1 MPVSEREF
9 ERLVA
14 EGLAMVPSEFRGLLD
29 NVAIVIEEEP
39 DEAIRAELGLAEDE
53 TLFGLYTG
61 TPLTERSLD
70 HTGLPDKITI
80 YRRPFLEEFDDAE
93 EIRREVARTVIH
105 EIAHHFG
112 IDERRLTELGW
123 D

>member
-1 MPVSEREF
+1 MPVSAREF

-14 EGLAMVPSEFRGLLD
+14 EGLAMVPAEFRRLLD

-39 DEAIRAELGLAEDE
+39 DEATRAELGLEEDV
-53 TLFGLYTG
+53 TLFGLYSG
-61 TPLTERSLD
+61 TPLTERSLE
-70 HTGLPDKITI
+70 HAGLPDKITI
-80 YRRPFLEEFDDAE
+80 YRRPFLEEFSNSE

-112 IDERRLTELGW
+112 IDEARLAELGW